1 MFVRNKNVD
10 GLDVNS
16 INSLYNI
23 PLYSLVEVECGN
35 RYWYNRMNDE
45 DFCVHDKFKGMVV
58 DIQRDYIIVE
68 VDGKSGSYNKTIL
81 KKDIYAR
88 YCRVKVL

>member
-10 GLDVNS
+10 GLDINS
-16 INSLYNI
+16 INSMYNI
-23 PLYSLVEVECGN
+23 PLYSLVKVEY
-35 RYWYNRMNDE
+35 RYWDNRINNE
-45 DFCVHDKFKGMVV
+45 DFRVHDKFKGMVV
-58 DIQRDYIIVE
+58 DIQRDYIIVK

-81 KKDIYAR
+81 KKDIYTG